1 MPEKPTRTNCQPW
14 IPRIGVIYLL
24 SITTCMTP
32 FATHMLNTLLLTYFF
47 ERRRVFAFLLDLLD
61 LRTRRVRFGF
71 EPLRTRR
78 ALRTL
83 QVRLWDLYLQ
93 NEFLMVFLPPLLPPP
108 HIVQLDILPMIFE
121 QHFPQGSSCAASSF
135 NTASKFCPLLL
146 RLRSLLLLRLRLVF
160 VSSGGSSG

>member
-1 MPEKPTRTNCQPW
+1 
-14 IPRIGVIYLL
+14 
-24 SITTCMTP
+24 MTP

-47 ERRRVFAFLLDLLD
+47 ERRRVFFFLVDLLD

-121 QHFPQGSSCAASSF
+121 QHFPQVSSCAASSF
-135 NTASKFCPLLL
+135 KSAPKSSPLLL
-146 RLRSLLLLRLRLVF
+146 LVRSLLLLRLRFILGK
-160 VSSGGSSG
+160 SGFAEE